1 MRRRLAHLAA
11 AVLPLL
17 ASGAAL
23 AIDYA
28 SVARPAILY
37 DTPSPQGQKLAIIRT
52 GTPVEIVVANPD
64 AQWVKVRDP
73 SGALSWIEGD
83 ALGTRRTV
91 FVTVEQAMVRRA
103 ASDAAP
109 PAFAARRE
117 VVLEFVAIE
126 PGGWIRVR
134 HADGSDGYLRAS
146 EAWGF

>member
-1 MRRRLAHLAA
+1 MSRRLVYLAA
-11 AVLPLL
+11 AVLPFL

-37 DTPSPQGQKLAIIRT
+37 DAPSPQGQKLAIVRS
-52 GTPVEIVVANPD
+52 GTPVEIVLTSPD

-73 SGALSWIEGD
+73 SGAISWIEGG
-83 ALGTRRTV
+83 ALSKQRTV
-91 FVTVEQAMVRRA
+91 FVTAEQAMVQRA

-109 PAFAARRE
+109 PAFAVRRE
-117 VVLEFVAIE
+117 VVLEFVSIE
-126 PGGWIRVR
+126 PGGWIKVR

-146 EAWGF
+146 AAWGF

>member
-1 MRRRLAHLAA
+1 MSRLAHLVA
-11 AVLPLL
+11 AVLPFL

-37 DTPSPQGQKLAIIRT
+37 DTPSTQGQKLAILRA

-73 SGALSWIEGD
+73 SGAISWIEGE
-83 ALGTRRTV
+83 ALGKQRTV
-91 FVTVEQAMVRRA
+91 FVTAKQAMVHRA
-103 ASDAAP
+103 ASEAAP
-109 PAFAARRE
+109 PAFAVRHE
-117 VVLEFVAIE
+117 VVLEFISIE
-126 PGGWIRVR
+126 PGGWVKVR